1 MVLSELR
8 KIPHLSASAIG
19 EYVECSL
26 LYRFG
31 RIDKLPFEFRS
42 DNLEFGTV
50 IHRVLG
56 EFYQARMTGDR
67 MPLNDVHPLFEENWR
82 AVAELND
89 EIRYSNGKDFQ
100 TLLMNGIDLLTAWYH
115 KLPDDNF
122 RVISVEE
129 AFSFNIKDL
138 PFPNYRGNRSHRR
151 GRIRDHHHNRLEDI
165 RQGIRHRRGGQKPA
179 TDLLSNGCKEK
190 WIQSQGNRLRFD
202 TLIKTKKPKFEQY
215 YTVRSEIDEKRLV
228 RKIKKVWEGI
238 SRGVFIPNDTSWKC
252 PNCQYRQHCDE
263 WFLKGGEL

>member
-8 KIPHLSASAIG
+8 KTPHLSASGIG

-67 MPLNDVHPLFEENWR
+67 MPLNDVHSLFEESWR
-82 AVAELND
+82 AVAELNE

-100 TLLMNGIDLLTAWYH
+100 SLLINGIDLLTAWYH

-122 RVISVEE
+122 RVLSVEE

-138 PFPNYRGNRSHRR
+138 PLPRCCQRLCVKFVSAIFWIK
-151 GRIRDHHHNRLEDI
+151 GRL
-165 RQGIRHRRGGQKPA
+165 PA
-179 TDLLSNGCKEK
+179 TFPMGFDLQRSSIFK
-190 WIQSQGNRLRFD
+190 Q
-202 TLIKTKKPKFEQY
+202 TK
-215 YTVRSEIDEKRLV
+215 V
-228 RKIKKVWEGI
+228 
-238 SRGVFIPNDTSWKC
+238 SRV
-252 PNCQYRQHCDE
+252 
-263 WFLKGGEL
+263 

>member
-8 KIPHLSASAIG
+8 KGPHLSASAIG

-67 MPLNDVHPLFEENWR
+67 MPLSFIQKLFEENWK

-89 EIRYSNGKDFQ
+89 EIRYSKGKDFEI
-100 TLLMNGIDLLTAWYH
+100 LLTEGIDLLTAWYH

-122 RVISVEE
+122 RVLSVEE
-129 AFSFNIKDL
+129 AFSLNIKDL
-138 PFPNYRGNRSHRR
+138 SMPIIG
-151 GRIRDHHHNRLEDI
+151 
-165 RQGIRHRRGGQKPA
+165 A
-179 TDLLSNGCKEK
+179 TDLIE
-190 WIQSQGNRLRFD
+190 
-202 TLIKTKKPKFEQY
+202 E
-215 YTVRSEIDEKRLV
+215 DETGT
-228 RKIKKVWEGI
+228 II
-238 SRGVFIPNDTSWKC
+238 ITDWK
-252 PNCQYRQHCDE
+252 
-263 WFLKGGEL
+263 

>member
-8 KIPHLSASAIG
+8 KLPHLSASAIG

-31 RIDKLPFEFRS
+31 RIDKLPMEFKS

-50 IHRVLG
+50 IHRVLA
-56 EFYQARMTGDR
+56 EFYQARMTGDK
-67 MPLNDVHPLFEENWR
+67 MLLSFIHKLFEEYWR
-82 AVAELND
+82 IVAELND

-100 TLLMNGIDLLTAWYH
+100 TLLISGIDLLTAWH
-115 KLPDDNF
+115 NKLPDDNF
-122 RVISVEE
+122 RVISIEE
-129 AFSFNIKDL
+129 AFSFTIPDL
-138 PFPNYRGNRSHRR
+138 TVPIIGAMDLIEEDESGTIIITDWKTSARAYGIDEVDRNQQLTCYQLAAKANGFGHRE
-151 GRIRDHHHNRLEDI
+151 IL
-165 RQGIRHRRGGQKPA
+165 
-179 TDLLSNGCKEK
+179 
-190 WIQSQGNRLRFD
+190 LRFD

-228 RKIKKVWEGI
+228 RKIKKV
-238 SRGVFIPNDTSWKC
+238 FIPNDTSWKC

>member
-8 KIPHLSASAIG
+8 KGPHLSASAIG

-67 MPLNDVHPLFEENWR
+67 MPLNDVHSLFEESWI

-129 AFSFNIKDL
+129 AFSFNIDDL
-138 PFPNYRGNRSHRR
+138 PLPIIG
-151 GRIRDHHHNRLEDI
+151 
-165 RQGIRHRRGGQKPA
+165 A
-179 TDLLSNGCKEK
+179 TDLIEEDDPEPSSLQTGKHPPGHTASTRWTETSN
-190 WIQSQGNRLRFD
+190 
-202 TLIKTKKPKFEQY
+202 
-215 YTVRSEIDEKRLV
+215 
-228 RKIKKVWEGI
+228 
-238 SRGVFIPNDTSWKC
+238 
-252 PNCQYRQHCDE
+252 
-263 WFLKGGEL
+263 